1 LLYYGVFFCQGQGLP
16 VSSVVGQGNMD
27 DDKVA
32 TPDVDKR
39 RQLYEKEAAVTDAE
53 LAFELLEKVL
63 RVRLQWLMQAGGGIK
78 ATVAAA
84 MAHVLRAAAAEGG
97 PGEAAGGTAT
107 AAGAAYFAE
116 ANNAAQV
123 NKDDDDD
130 DDEDAFYGI
139 VRAPREELLE
149 PFPKHVLVRFESAT
163 SAQQ

>member
-1 LLYYGVFFCQGQGLP
+1 
-16 VSSVVGQGNMD
+16 MD
-27 DDKVA
+27 GDKVA

-39 RQLYEKEAAVTDAE
+39 RQLYEKEVAVTDAE

-63 RVRLQWLMQAGGGIK
+63 RGRLQWLMQAGGGIK

-84 MAHVLRAAAAEGG
+84 MAHVLRVAAAEGG

-107 AAGAAYFAE
+107 AAGSAAYFAG
-116 ANNAAQV
+116 ANFNAAQV
-123 NKDDDDD
+123 HGNDQDDDDH
-130 DDEDAFYGI
+130 EGAFYGI